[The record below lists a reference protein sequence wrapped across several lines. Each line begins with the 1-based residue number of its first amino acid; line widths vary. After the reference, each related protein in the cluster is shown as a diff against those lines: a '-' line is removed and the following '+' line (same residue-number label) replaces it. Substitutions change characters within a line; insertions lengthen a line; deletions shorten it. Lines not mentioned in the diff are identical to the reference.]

1 MELTDIQRLA
11 VAEAMGKAIKDMT
24 NPRGGAHG
32 APTLRTEADDA
43 LRADFEADG
52 TDRRRIVIN
61 GTEVGTLSARLSKPE
76 SGTRVAMTD
85 TGLFVRWL
93 RESDGGFDALWRLV
107 TASKTNQ
114 AVIDAATADGELP
127 DGCRVESYDKPQTWL
142 GTALRVDP
150 KKVGAALGAEL
161 PSAVVGLLGGGSQ
174 DGDQGHVH

>member
-32 APTLRTEADDA
+32 APTLRTECDDA
-43 LRADFEADG
+43 LRQMYEAEG
-52 TDRRRIVIN
+52 VDRKRIVIN

-76 SGTRVAMTD
+76 SGTRVSMSD
-85 TGLFVRWL
+85 TGEFVRWL

-107 TASKTNQ
+107 TSSKTNQ

-127 DGCRVESYDKPQTWL
+127 DGCRVEDYERPATWL
-142 GTALRVDP
+142 GTTLRISVP
-150 KKVGAALGAEL
+150 KVGAALGAEL
-161 PSAVVGLLGGGSQ
+161 PSAVMGLLGGGQ
-174 DGDQGHVH
+174 E